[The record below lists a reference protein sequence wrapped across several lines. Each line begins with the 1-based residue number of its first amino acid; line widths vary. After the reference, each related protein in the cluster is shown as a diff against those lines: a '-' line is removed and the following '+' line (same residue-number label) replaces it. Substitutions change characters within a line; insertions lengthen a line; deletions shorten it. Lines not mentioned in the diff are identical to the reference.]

1 MRITIFR
8 LCIVGAALSIG
19 AHVVG
24 LGAQRA
30 TGAAVREPAWAPDG
44 KRVAVSRL
52 DQIWVMAPDGKK
64 AAPLTLDED
73 ARGRM
78 EREPAWSRDGSL
90 VAFAADAGDGFD
102 LYVVAVKGGRA
113 ERVTT
118 LAGDERW
125 PSWTPDNRLVFA
137 HRDDAQWDLYI
148 GPPVGL
154 VGPGSA
160 GRAAVPI
167 DSSPTRV
174 TDTDQENE
182 IQPRVSPDGRW
193 IAYVSDRDSESLEPD
208 LWARDLQATL
218 KSKASAESN
227 SPRAGPRPFRIAEA
241 RGLEAW
247 PAWSPASD
255 RVAYYAVREGL
266 GSVWVVDVN
275 PPRAAD
281 EERQIEPATPSDT
294 ARPGPVEGAGPERV
308 EQRPAAPPVLV
319 SRHGGAPAWSPDG
332 RTILIASA
340 PPPEPGY
347 NGNPLRSAVEPPPL
361 FEADAF
367 GLWSVA
373 APLPADEGARAIEP
387 DSTLPPA
394 RRVLAFDRV
403 WTLLRDLYYGREPA
417 SAEWERLRDKYR
429 PRAEAAPDA
438 AALEV
443 VLDALV
449 AEQPLI
455 KPAVVSSR
463 AVVVSGHPL
472 ASQAGAD
479 MLARGGNIVDAAIA
493 VSFALGVVE
502 PDASGVGGDGM
513 AVLYLE
519 GMAEPVV
526 IDYKDQ
532 TPAHATIDNPKIFRD
547 GRLVADGAAAPN
559 IPGVVAGLD
568 HLYRR
573 YASGKIAWADLI
585 APAVGYAED
594 GYVLDEALPT
604 SLAEGRGYLQKH
616 EAARRIFLP
625 GGKVPKPGE
634 RFVNR
639 DYAATLRA
647 IARDGG
653 RSFYEGD
660 LARRIAA
667 DLQRNGGIITT
678 DDLAQYRAIERR
690 PLAGRYRGHLVYSA
704 PPPVSSG
711 AAMIETLQ
719 ILDHYTPRAGA
730 SYTTDADFFHYLIEV
745 GKARD
750 QVRRIADPDRWPVD
764 LGNHLERAHA
774 ADLFKR
780 IDPMKASRFRSTG
793 FGEGGPTTE
802 RIGRGTT
809 AFAVA
814 DSEGNMIAVTQ
825 TLSTWGGNFYVSEGL
840 GFLYNNHLRSS
851 RTAPGTYGQL
861 LPLTRSSSASVPT
874 LLFRGENPPAST
886 TGAAVPRLAVAAA
899 GNAWISASVF
909 NIITN
914 VVDSDMPMQ
923 RAVEAPRFLVG
934 RDPSDAS
941 GATARTQIEDR
952 IPHRI
957 LADLEARGHR
967 FQKIGRKG
975 EVRYGYAAAVVVDAA
990 RGVVEG
996 GAEPRRSHAAV
1007 APPAGT
1013 RNEQRGT
1020 SEGDLAGLAREY
1032 VTTARAQGR
1041 FSAATPPPSAV
1052 YVCREP

>member
-1 MRITIFR
+1 MRLTS
-8 LCIVGAALSIG
+8 VVSAAI
-19 AHVVG
+19 
-24 LGAQRA
+24 LGSSVLL
-30 TGAAVREPAWAPDG
+30 TGARVAGVDQSRTTVAAAREPAWAPDG
-44 KRVAVSRL
+44 KRIAVSRL
-52 DQIWVMAPDGKK
+52 DQIWVMAPDGRK
-64 AAPLTLDED
+64 AAPLTTDD
-73 ARGRM
+73 AARGRV

-90 VAFAADAGDGFD
+90 VAFAADAGQDFD
-102 LYVVAVKGGRA
+102 LYVVPAKGGPA
-113 ERVTT
+113 TRVTA
-118 LAGDERW
+118 LSGDERA
-125 PSWTPDNRLVFA
+125 PSWTADNRLVFA
-137 HRDDAQWDLYI
+137 HREDAQWDLYI
-148 GPPVGL
+148 SPPVSP
-154 VGPGSA
+154 VSPASEA
-160 GRAAVPI
+160 RVPTPI
-167 DSSPTRV
+167 NPSPTRL
-174 TDTDQENE
+174 TDTDNEDE

-208 LWARDLQATL
+208 LWVLDLQAAL
-218 KSKASAESN
+218 KSNTGAESK
-227 SPRAGPRPFRIAEA
+227 SPRGGPRPFRVADA

-255 RVAYYAVREGL
+255 RVAYFAVREGL
-266 GSVWVVDVN
+266 GSVWVADVS
-275 PPRAAD
+275 PPARDAGDEADAGTSAALG
-281 EERQIEPATPSDT
+281 AT
-294 ARPGPVEGAGPERV
+294 RPEPVEGARPERV
-308 EQRPAAPPVLV
+308 GRRPAAPPVLV
-319 SRHGGAPAWSPDG
+319 SRHGGTPAWSPDG
-332 RTILIASA
+332 HTILIASV

-347 NGNPLRSAVEPPPL
+347 NGNPLRSEVEPPPL
-361 FEADAF
+361 FEGQAF
-367 GLWSVA
+367 GLWTVP
-373 APLPADEGARAIEP
+373 APMPADEGARAIEP
-387 DSTLPPA
+387 DNALPPA
-394 RRVLAFDRV
+394 RRALAFDRV
-403 WTLLRDLYYGREPA
+403 WTLLRDLYYARPPVSE
-417 SAEWERLRDKYR
+417 EWERLRDTYR
-429 PRAEAAPDA
+429 PQAEAAPDA
-438 AALEV
+438 AALEDAI
-443 VLDALV
+443 DALV

-455 KPAVVSSR
+455 KPAVVSPR

-479 MLARGGNIVDAAIA
+479 TLARGGNIVDAAIA

-513 AVLYLE
+513 AILYLK
-519 GMAEPVV
+519 GMTEPVV

-532 TPAHATIDNPKIFRD
+532 TPAHATIDNSRIFRD

-573 YASGKIAWADLI
+573 YASGKVAWADLV
-585 APAVGYAED
+585 APAIRYAED

-604 SLAEGRGYLQKH
+604 SLAEGRRYLEKH
-616 EAARRIFLP
+616 EAASRIFLP
-625 GGKVPKPGE
+625 GGKVPKPGD

-639 DYAATLRA
+639 DYGSTLRA
-647 IARDGG
+647 IASEGG

-690 PLAGRYRGHLVYSA
+690 PLSGRYRGHLVYSA
-704 PPPVSSG
+704 PPPVASG

-719 ILDHYTPRAGA
+719 ILDRYAPRAGA
-730 SYTTDADFFHYLIEV
+730 SYTTDADFLHYLIEV
-745 GKARD
+745 GKVRD
-750 QVRRIADPDRWPVD
+750 QIRRIADPDRWPID
-764 LGNHLERAHA
+764 LGDHLELSHA
-774 ADLFKR
+774 AELFKQ
-780 IDPMKASRFRSTG
+780 IDPRKASRYRSPG

-814 DSEGNMIAVTQ
+814 DADGNMIAVTQ
-825 TLSTWGGNFYVSEGL
+825 TLSTWGGNFYVSDGL
-840 GFLYNNHLRSS
+840 GFLYNNHLRSN

-861 LPLTRSSSASVPT
+861 LPLTRSSSSSVPT
-874 LLFRGENPPAST
+874 LLFRGENPPASAS
-886 TGAAVPRLAVAAA
+886 GAAVPRLAVAAA
-899 GNAWISASVF
+899 GNAWISPAVF

-914 VVDSDMPMQ
+914 VVDSGMPMQ

-934 RDPSDAS
+934 RDPSDPS
-941 GATARTQIEDR
+941 GAIARTQIEDR
-952 IPHRI
+952 IPRRI

-975 EVRYGYAAAVVVDAA
+975 EVRYGYAAAVLIDAA

-1020 SEGDLAGLAREY
+1020 SGGDLAGRARE
-1032 VTTARAQGR
+1032 
-1041 FSAATPPPSAV
+1041 
-1052 YVCREP
+1052 